1 LSLGAIL
8 GEHRGNARVEFGSVG
23 DQLDDLPVCLIVSLS
38 QGCEIGP
45 EAVKG

>member
-8 GEHRGNARVEFGSVG
+8 GEHRGDARVEFGSVG
-23 DQLDDLPVCLIVSLS
+23 DQSEDLPVCLSVSLS

-45 EAVKG
+45 ETVRG